1 MQTGNADFIY
11 KNDLD
16 KACFQ
21 HGMAYGK
28 WTESDNVWRD
38 KVFQISID
46 PKYDG
51 YLSKYCKVTK
61 YFYVRLIRLV
71 NMDGLFL

>member
-28 WTESDNVWRD
+28 SKNLQNEPSQTMFEEI
-38 KVFQISID
+38 KCFKFQ
-46 PKYDG
+46 
-51 YLSKYCKVTK
+51 
-61 YFYVRLIRLV
+61 LIQ
-71 NMDGLFL
+71 NMMVI